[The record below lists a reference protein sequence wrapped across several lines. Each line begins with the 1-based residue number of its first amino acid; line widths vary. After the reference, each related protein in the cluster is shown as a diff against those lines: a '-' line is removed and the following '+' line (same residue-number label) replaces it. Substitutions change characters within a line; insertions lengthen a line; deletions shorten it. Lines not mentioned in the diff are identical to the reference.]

1 MVGADEV
8 DEELQGDIEEECN
21 KYGKVGLLSNLILF
35 C

>member
-21 KYGKVGLLSNLILF
+21 KYGKVGHFSNLILL